1 MDKYIKV
8 ETVKGIIRQVCF
20 GLALDEETE
29 KALID
34 AIDEIVSKSGKD
46 SLIKEQTEWIFN
58 SIKSK
63 MDELYDISAY
73 NEKKFNGEDMKAFF
87 YGEQRGIERVHH
99 QVKVVK
105 EDFYKIFNDEG

>member
-1 MDKYIKV
+1 MAKCISAEAAK
-8 ETVKGIIRQVCF
+8 IAIRRVCF
-20 GLALDEETE
+20 GLCLDEETE

-34 AIDEIVSKSGKD
+34 AIDETVSKSGKD
-46 SLIKEQTEWIFN
+46 PLIKEQAEWIFN

-63 MDELYDISAY
+63 LDELYDIAAY

-105 EDFYKIFNDEG
+105 EDFYKIFYDEG